1 MALSR
6 KKTRPKVSEEEIN
19 KIINKGGSTGGEE
32 VNLTT
37 VPVVPSTKS
46 KRKKKE
52 GTSYVQLR
60 VPLELLEQIDD
71 VREDRIGISRHAW
84 ILEAIQEKIA
94 KHL

>member
-32 VNLTT
+32 VKPT
-37 VPVVPSTKS
+37 VVSSVPSTKP

-60 VPLELLEQIDD
+60 VPLELLDQIDY
-71 VREDRIGISRHAW
+71 VRKDRIGISRHAW
-84 ILEAIQEKIA
+84 ILEAIQEKISR
-94 KHL
+94 HI